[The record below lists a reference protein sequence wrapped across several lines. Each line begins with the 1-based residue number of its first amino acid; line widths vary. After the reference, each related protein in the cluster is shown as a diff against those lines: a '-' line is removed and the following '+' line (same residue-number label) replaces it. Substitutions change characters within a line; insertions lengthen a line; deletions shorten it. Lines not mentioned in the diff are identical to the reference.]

1 MSDGGFFES
10 PSLRVDTQN
19 DGIIL
24 RMTEKGG
31 LKWHYWFREIV
42 LHKSC
47 YYIFTIYRLIRN
59 MGKKSPPY
67 NDGLNIAEMGRS

>member
-1 MSDGGFFES
+1 
-10 PSLRVDTQN
+10 
-19 DGIIL
+19 
-24 RMTEKGG
+24 MTEKGG
-31 LKWHYWFREIV
+31 LKLHYWFRGIV

-67 NDGLNIAEMGRS
+67 NDGLNIAEMGRG

>member
-1 MSDGGFFES
+1 MTEK
-10 PSLRVDTQN
+10 N
-19 DGIIL
+19 

-47 YYIFTIYRLIRN
+47 YYIYTIYRLIRN
-59 MGKKSPPY
+59 MDKKARLIMT
-67 NDGLNIAEMGRS
+67 G